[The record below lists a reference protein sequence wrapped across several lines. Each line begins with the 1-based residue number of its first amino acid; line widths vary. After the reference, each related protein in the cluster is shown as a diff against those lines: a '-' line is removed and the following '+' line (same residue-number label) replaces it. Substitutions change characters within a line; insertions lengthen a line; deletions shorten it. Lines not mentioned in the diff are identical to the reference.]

1 MAVKKSELY
10 STLWKCCDELRGG
23 MDASQYKDYVL
34 VILFVKYISD
44 KSRSDA
50 AFDIEIPEGCYFEDF
65 VALKGNPNIGEE
77 INKKMQKLAEANQ
90 LEGVFVADF
99 DDEAKLG
106 KGKDKVETLSK
117 LIAVFQNENLDFSKN
132 RAADDDLIG
141 DAYEYLMKNFATE
154 SGKSKGQFYTPAE
167 VSRVMAKVIGLSNAK
182 NGKRTTIYDPTC
194 GSGSLLLRAMCETPE
209 GATVYGQEKDNA
221 TVGLAKMNMILH
233 NEIYADIKQGD
244 TINDPQ
250 FKDDDQLKTFDYIVA
265 NPPFSTK
272 SWLKSAKAEDE
283 YRRWGEGIKIGI
295 PPEKNGDYAFLLHIV
310 RSLKQTGCA
319 ACILPHGVLF
329 RGNAEAQIR
338 KYLVAEKRYIKGII
352 GLPANLF
359 FGTGIPACIIIIEK
373 SEAAGRKGVFMI
385 DAKSGYIKDGA
396 KNRLREQD
404 IRRIVDVWQSQRDV
418 PHFARFVPMEEIER
432 NDYNLN
438 IPRYVSAPDTEIL
451 QDIDAHLYGG
461 LPKHDID
468 QLATYWDVCPSL
480 RSDLFSEH
488 PTREG
493 YYSLNCEQDAIRDTV
508 SANVDFQKQSEVF
521 KRRFTDWCDKH
532 RGELNSLAQ
541 GFAPKTLIE
550 QLGNSLLEFFSADR
564 SLVDAYDVYDC
575 LMNYWGETMQ
585 DDCYMISSGGW
596 TVQLYTPQATSKKN
610 DDKKKK
616 EKKAATP
623 EDIVCDLLPVPI
635 VVDEYF
641 ADKRD
646 LIIAAEELL
655 SQNEAQL
662 AELIEEQAEN
672 YLDEDN
678 FPDGKM
684 TDANIKKRIKA
695 LDKKADAEELAVLQK
710 YLDLKGDISLNKK
723 LIKERKYDLLTALL
737 VKYANLSEEDI
748 KRFVIEK
755 KWFASLG
762 SRLDG
767 EMQRISQQLTSKVSA
782 LAERYAQT
790 LPEIDAEIADLEAKV
805 AAHLKQMYCMFAIVL
820 QKSARPRYLKNGIVL
835 NLRRYCQL

>member
-90 LEGVFVADF
+90 LEGIFVADF
-99 DDEAKLG
+99 DDETKLG

-283 YRRWGEGIKIGI
+283 YHRWGEGIKIGI

-329 RGNAEAQIR
+329 RGNTEAQIR

-404 IRRIVDVWQSQRDV
+404 IRRIIDVWQSQRDV

-488 PTREG
+488 PTREE

-508 SANVDFQKQSEVF
+508 SANADFQKQSEVF
-521 KRRFTDWCDKH
+521 KRSFADWCDKH
-532 RGELNSLAQ
+532 RNELNSLVQ

-550 QLGNSLLEFFSADR
+550 QLGNSLLDIFGADR

-575 LMNYWGETMQ
+575 LMNYWGETIQ

-596 TVQLYTPQATSKKN
+596 AVQLYTPQPASKKN

-678 FPDGKM
+678 FPNSKM

-695 LDKKADAEELAVLQK
+695 LDKKADADELAVLQK

-737 VKYANLSEEDI
+737 VKYAALSEEDI
-748 KRFVIEK
+748 KRLVIEK

-805 AAHLKQMYCMFAIVL
+805 AAHLKQMGY
-820 QKSARPRYLKNGIVL
+820 
-835 NLRRYCQL
+835 

>member
-44 KSRSDA
+44 KSRSDV
-50 AFDIEIPEGCYFEDF
+50 AFDIEIPDGCYFEDF

-90 LEGVFVADF
+90 LDGVFVADF

-283 YRRWGEGIKIGI
+283 YKRWGEGIKIGI

-310 RSLKQTGCA
+310 RSLKLTGCA
-319 ACILPHGVLF
+319 ACILPHGILF

-480 RSDLFSEH
+480 RGDLFSEH
-488 PTREG
+488 PSRGG
-493 YYSLNCEQDAIRDTV
+493 YYSLNCEQDTIRETV
-508 SANVDFQKQSEVF
+508 SANADFQKQIEVF
-521 KRRFTDWCDKH
+521 KRSFADWCDKH
-532 RGELNSLAQ
+532 RNELNSLVQ

-550 QLGNSLLEFFSADR
+550 QLGNSLLEIFGADR

-596 TVQLYTPQATSKKN
+596 TVQLYTPQPASKKN

-635 VVDEYF
+635 VIDEYF
-641 ADKRD
+641 ADKRN

-678 FPDGKM
+678 FLDSKM

-710 YLDLKGDISLNKK
+710 YLYLKGDISLNKK

-737 VKYANLSEEDI
+737 VKYADLSEEDI
-748 KRFVIEK
+748 KRLVIEK

-767 EMQRISQQLTSKVSA
+767 EMQRISQQLTTKVSA
-782 LAERYAQT
+782 LAVRYAQT
-790 LPEIDAEIADLEAKV
+790 LPEINAEIADLETKV
-805 AAHLKQMYCMFAIVL
+805 ANHLKLMGY
-820 QKSARPRYLKNGIVL
+820 
-835 NLRRYCQL
+835 

>member
-50 AFDIEIPEGCYFEDF
+50 TFDIEIPDGCYFEDF

-90 LEGVFVADF
+90 LDGVFVADF

-194 GSGSLLLRAMCETPE
+194 GSGSLLLRAMCETPG

-283 YRRWGEGIKIGI
+283 YHRWGEGIKIGI

-385 DAKSGYIKDGA
+385 DAKSGYIKGGA

-404 IRRIVDVWQSQRDV
+404 IRRIVDVWQAQRDV

-493 YYSLNCEQDAIRDTV
+493 YYSLNCEQDTIRDTA
-508 SANVDFQKQSEVF
+508 SANADFQKQSEVF
-521 KRRFTDWCDKH
+521 KHSFADWCDKH
-532 RGELNSLAQ
+532 RNELNSLVQ

-550 QLGNSLLEFFSADR
+550 QLGNSLLEIFGADR

-585 DDCYMISSGGW
+585 DDCYMISSSGW
-596 TVQLYTPQATSKKN
+596 TVQLYTPQPASKKSN
-610 DDKKKK
+610 DKKKK

-635 VVDEYF
+635 VVNEYF

-737 VKYANLSEEDI
+737 VKYADLSEEDI
-748 KRFVIEK
+748 KRLVIEK

-805 AAHLKQMYCMFAIVL
+805 AVHLKQMGY
-820 QKSARPRYLKNGIVL
+820 
-835 NLRRYCQL
+835 

>member
-50 AFDIEIPEGCYFEDF
+50 AFDIEIPDGCYFEDF

-283 YRRWGEGIKIGI
+283 YHRWGEGIKIGI

-493 YYSLNCEQDAIRDTV
+493 YYSLNCEQDTIRDTV
-508 SANVDFQKQSEVF
+508 SANADFQKQSEVF
-521 KRRFTDWCDKH
+521 KRSFADWCDKH
-532 RGELNSLAQ
+532 RNELNSLVQ

-550 QLGNSLLEFFSADR
+550 QLGNSLLDIFGADK

-596 TVQLYTPQATSKKN
+596 TVQLYTPQPTSKKN

-635 VVDEYF
+635 VVNEYF

-678 FPDGKM
+678 FPDSKM

-737 VKYANLSEEDI
+737 VKYAALSEEDI
-748 KRFVIEK
+748 KRLVIEK

-790 LPEIDAEIADLEAKV
+790 LPEIDAEIDDLEAKV
-805 AAHLKQMYCMFAIVL
+805 AAHLKQMGY
-820 QKSARPRYLKNGIVL
+820 
-835 NLRRYCQL
+835 

>member
-44 KSRSDA
+44 KNRSDA
-50 AFDIEIPEGCYFEDF
+50 AFDIEIPDGCYFEDF

-90 LEGVFVADF
+90 LDGVFVADF

-167 VSRVMAKVIGLSNAK
+167 VSRVMAKVIGLSNAR

-283 YRRWGEGIKIGI
+283 YNRWGEGIKIGI

-438 IPRYVSAPDTEIL
+438 IPRYVSTPDTEIL

-480 RSDLFSEH
+480 RGDLFSEH
-488 PTREG
+488 PTRKG
-493 YYSLNCEQDAIRDTV
+493 YYLLNCEQDAIRDTV
-508 SANVDFQKQSEVF
+508 SANSDFQKQIEVF
-521 KRRFTDWCDKH
+521 KRSFADWCDKH
-532 RGELNSLAQ
+532 SGELNSLVQ

-550 QLGNSLLEFFSADR
+550 QLGNSLLDIFGADK

-596 TVQLYTPQATSKKN
+596 TVQLYTPQPASKKN

-635 VVDEYF
+635 VIDEYF

-678 FPDGKM
+678 FPDSKM

-737 VKYANLSEEDI
+737 VKYAALSEKDI
-748 KRFVIEK
+748 KRLVIEK

-805 AAHLKQMYCMFAIVL
+805 AAHLKQMGY
-820 QKSARPRYLKNGIVL
+820 
-835 NLRRYCQL
+835 

>member
-44 KSRSDA
+44 KSRSDV
-50 AFDIEIPEGCYFEDF
+50 AFDIEIPEGCYFENF

-167 VSRVMAKVIGLSNAK
+167 VSRVMAKVIGLNNAK

-194 GSGSLLLRAMCETPE
+194 GSGSLLLRAMYETPE
-209 GATVYGQEKDNA
+209 GASVYGQEKDNA

-250 FKDDDQLKTFDYIVA
+250 FKSDDSQLKTFDYIVA

-272 SWLKSAKAEDE
+272 SWLKSAKVEDE
-283 YRRWGEGIKIGI
+283 FHRWGEGIKIGV

-373 SEAAGRKGVFMI
+373 SEAASRKGVFMI
-385 DAKSGYIKDGA
+385 DAKSGFIKDGA

-404 IRRIVDVWQSQRDV
+404 IRRIVDVWQVQRDV
-418 PHFARFVPMEEIER
+418 PHFARFVSMDEIER

-468 QLATYWDVCPSL
+468 QLAIYWNVCPSL
-480 RSDLFSEH
+480 RANLFVEH

-493 YYSLNCEQDAIRDTV
+493 YYALNCEQSAVRNTV
-508 SANVDFQKQSEVF
+508 ATNVDFQQQSEVF
-521 KRRFTDWCDKH
+521 KKSFADWCSKH
-532 RGELNSLAQ
+532 REQLNALVQ
-541 GFAPKTLIE
+541 GFAPKILIE
-550 QLGNSLLEFFSADR
+550 QLGNSLLDIFGADK

-585 DDCYMISSGGW
+585 DDCYIISSGGW
-596 TVQLYTPQATSKKN
+596 NVQLYTPQPISKKKDEKN
-610 DDKKKK
+610 KT
-616 EKKAATP
+616 EKKAAAP
-623 EDIVCDLLPVPI
+623 EDVVCDLLPVSI
-635 VVDEYF
+635 VIDEYF

-646 LIIAAEELL
+646 LIAAAEEHLA
-655 SQNEAQL
+655 QNEAQL
-662 AELIEEQAEN
+662 AELVEEQAEN

-678 FPDGKM
+678 FADSKINDG
-684 TDANIKKRIKA
+684 NVKKRIKA
-695 LDKKADAEELAVLQK
+695 LDKKKDEEEIAVLQR
-710 YLDLKGDISLNKK
+710 YLDLKGDVSLNKK
-723 LIKERKYDLLTALL
+723 LIKELKYDLLTALM
-737 VKYANLSEEDI
+737 VKYADLLEEDI
-748 KRFVIEK
+748 KRLVIEK
-755 KWFASLG
+755 KWFVSLAL
-762 SRLDG
+762 RLDG

-790 LPEIDAEIADLEAKV
+790 LPEIDAEIAVLETKV
-805 AAHLKQMYCMFAIVL
+805 ANHLKLMGY
-820 QKSARPRYLKNGIVL
+820 
-835 NLRRYCQL
+835 

>member
-1 MAVKKSELY
+1 MFIILFHYYCEMLCVNIYYIFMAIKKSELY

-44 KSRSDA
+44 KSRSDV
-50 AFDIEIPEGCYFEDF
+50 AFDIEIPDGCYFEDF

-167 VSRVMAKVIGLSNAK
+167 VSRVMAKVIGLNNAK

-283 YRRWGEGIKIGI
+283 YKRWGEGIKIGI
-295 PPEKNGDYAFLLHIV
+295 PPEKNGDYAFLLHNV

-418 PHFARFVPMEEIER
+418 PHFARFVHIEEIEH

-438 IPRYVSAPDTEIL
+438 IPRYVSASDTEIL

-468 QLATYWDVCPSL
+468 QLATYWDVCSSL
-480 RSDLFSEH
+480 RGDLFSEH
-488 PTREG
+488 PTRKG

-508 SANVDFQKQSEVF
+508 SANADFQKQSEVF
-521 KRRFTDWCDKH
+521 KLSFADWCGKH

-550 QLGNSLLEFFSADR
+550 QLGNSLLGIFGADK

-596 TVQLYTPQATSKKN
+596 AVQLYTPQPASKKN

-616 EKKAATP
+616 EKKATTP

-678 FPDGKM
+678 FPDSKM

-695 LDKKADAEELAVLQK
+695 LDKKADADELAVLQK

-737 VKYANLSEEDI
+737 VKYAALSEKDI
-748 KRFVIEK
+748 KRLVIEK

-767 EMQRISQQLTSKVSA
+767 EMQRISQQLTLKVSA

-805 AAHLKQMYCMFAIVL
+805 AAHLKQMGY
-820 QKSARPRYLKNGIVL
+820 
-835 NLRRYCQL
+835 

>member
-44 KSRSDA
+44 KKLNDEG
-50 AFDIEIPEGCYFEDF
+50 FDIDIPKGCYFEDF

-77 INKKMQKLAEANQ
+77 MNKKMAALAEENQ
-90 LEGVFVADF
+90 LGGVFVADF
-99 DDEAKLG
+99 EDDTKLG

-167 VSRVMAKVIGLSNAK
+167 VSRVMAEVIGLGNAK
-182 NGKRTTIYDPTC
+182 NGRKTTIYDPTC
-194 GSGSLLLRAMCETPE
+194 GSGSLLLRAMCETPG
-209 GATVYGQEKDNA
+209 GATLYGQEKDNA

-233 NEIYADIKQGD
+233 NEIYADIRQGD

-250 FKDDDQLKTFDYIVA
+250 FKEGDQLKTFDYIVA

-272 SWLKSAKAEDE
+272 SWLKSAKFEDE
-283 YRRWGEGIKIGI
+283 YHRWGEGIKIGV

-359 FGTGIPACIIIIEK
+359 YGTGIPACIIIIEK

-385 DAKSGYIKDGA
+385 DAKGGYIKDGA

-404 IRRIVDVWQSQRDV
+404 IRRIVDVWQAQRDV
-418 PHFARFVPMEEIER
+418 PHYARFVPMEEIER

-438 IPRYVSAPDTEIL
+438 IPRYISAPDTEIL
-451 QDIDAHLYGG
+451 QDIDAHLHGG

-468 QLATYWDVCPSL
+468 QLDTYWEVCPSL
-480 RSDLFSEH
+480 CDDLFCDH
-488 PTREG
+488 LTRKG
-493 YYSLNCEQDAIRDTV
+493 YYSLKCNPEAVRDAVTG
-508 SANVDFQKQSEVF
+508 NVDFRNQKEVF
-521 KRRFTDWCDKH
+521 QKSFAEWCDSH
-532 RGELNSLAQ
+532 RAQ
-541 GFAPKTLIE
+541 LYALVPGFAPKKLIE
-550 QLGNSLLEFFSADR
+550 QLGNSLLAVFEVDK
-564 SLVDAYDVYDC
+564 SLVEAYDVYDS

-596 TVQLYTPQATSKKN
+596 TVQLYTPQPAS
-610 DDKKKK
+610 KKK
-616 EKKAATP
+616 EKKAAYRSLIRA
-623 EDIVCDLLPVPI
+623 ELADELYDKILNI
-635 VVDEYF
+635 VVVQKKYKDPNYSAKDLAKELKTNTRYLSAVVNSRFGMNYSCLLNEYRVKDALHLLTDKRY
-641 ADKRD
+641 ADKNVEEISTMVGFANRQSFY
-646 LIIAAEELL
+646 AAFYKNVGETP
-655 SQNEAQL
+655 NGYRKKNAVK
-662 AELIEEQAEN
+662 
-672 YLDEDN
+672 
-678 FPDGKM
+678 GK
-684 TDANIKKRIKA
+684 
-695 LDKKADAEELAVLQK
+695 
-710 YLDLKGDISLNKK
+710 
-723 LIKERKYDLLTALL
+723 
-737 VKYANLSEEDI
+737 
-748 KRFVIEK
+748 
-755 KWFASLG
+755 
-762 SRLDG
+762 
-767 EMQRISQQLTSKVSA
+767 
-782 LAERYAQT
+782 
-790 LPEIDAEIADLEAKV
+790 
-805 AAHLKQMYCMFAIVL
+805 
-820 QKSARPRYLKNGIVL
+820 
-835 NLRRYCQL
+835 

>member
-50 AFDIEIPEGCYFEDF
+50 AFDIEIPYGCYFEDF

-90 LEGVFVADF
+90 LDGVFVADF

-167 VSRVMAKVIGLSNAK
+167 VSRVMAKVIGLSNTK

-283 YRRWGEGIKIGI
+283 YHRWGEGIKIGV

-385 DAKSGYIKDGA
+385 DAKSGYIKDSA

-438 IPRYVSAPDTEIL
+438 IPRYVAAPDTEIL

-508 SANVDFQKQSEVF
+508 SVNADFQKQSKVF
-521 KRRFTDWCDKH
+521 KRSFADWCDKH
-532 RGELNSLAQ
+532 RNELNSLAQ

-550 QLGNSLLEFFSADR
+550 QLGNSLLEIFGADR

-596 TVQLYTPQATSKKN
+596 TVQLYTPQPASKKSN
-610 DDKKKK
+610 DKKK

-635 VVDEYF
+635 VVDVYF
-641 ADKRD
+641 ADKRN
-646 LIIAAEELL
+646 LIVAAEELL

-678 FPDGKM
+678 FPDSKM

-710 YLDLKGDISLNKK
+710 YLKLKEDISFVKRT
-723 LIKERKYDLLTALL
+723 IKNLKYDLLTALL

-748 KRFVIEK
+748 KRLVIEK

-767 EMQRISQQLTSKVSA
+767 EMQRISQCLTSKVSA

-790 LPEIDAEIADLEAKV
+790 LPEIDAEIDDLEAKV
-805 AAHLKQMYCMFAIVL
+805 AAHLKQMGY
-820 QKSARPRYLKNGIVL
+820 
-835 NLRRYCQL
+835 

>member
-44 KSRSDA
+44 KSRSDWS
-50 AFDIEIPEGCYFEDF
+50 FDIDIPDGCHFEDF
-65 VALKGNPNIGEE
+65 IALKGNPHIGEE
-77 INKKMQKLAEANQ
+77 MNKKMAALAEANQ
-90 LEGVFVADF
+90 LDGIFLADF
-99 DDEAKLG
+99 DDESKLG
-106 KGKDKVETLSK
+106 KGKDKVDTLSN

-167 VSRVMAKVIGLSNAK
+167 VSRVMAKVIGLGNAK
-182 NGKRTTIYDPTC
+182 NGKKTTIYDPTC
-194 GSGSLLLRAMCETPE
+194 GSGSLLLRAMYETPD

-233 NEIYADIKQGD
+233 NETYADIKQGD

-250 FKDDDQLKTFDYIVA
+250 FKENDQLKTFDYIVA

-283 YRRWGEGIKIGI
+283 YHRWGEGIKIGV

-310 RSLKQTGCA
+310 RSLKHTGCA

-338 KYLVAEKRYIKGII
+338 KYLVAEKQYIKGII

-373 SEAAGRKGVFMI
+373 SDAPNRKGVFMI
-385 DAKSGYIKDGA
+385 DAKNGFTKDGA

-404 IRRIVDVWQSQRDV
+404 IRRIVDVWHAQRDV
-418 PHFARFVPMEEIER
+418 PHFARFVPMEEIAK

-451 QDIDAHLYGG
+451 QDIDAHLNGG

-468 QLATYWDVCPSL
+468 QLNDYWNVCPSL
-480 RSDLFSEH
+480 RTDLFCEH
-488 PTREG
+488 PTRKN
-493 YYSLNCEQDAIRDTV
+493 YYSINCKQEEVRDAV
-508 SANVDFQKQSEVF
+508 AANTDFCRQGELF
-521 KRRFTDWCDKH
+521 KKSFKEWCDKH
-532 RGELNSLAQ
+532 SKQLYELSQ
-541 GFAPKTLIE
+541 FFAPKVLIE
-550 QLGNSLLEFFSADR
+550 NLGNSLLEIFSSDK

-596 TVQLYTPQATSKKN
+596 EVQLYTPQPGSKKG
-610 DDKKKK
+610 DKK

-623 EDIVCDLLPVPI
+623 EDVTCDLLPVNI
-635 VVDEYF
+635 VIDEYF
-641 ADKRD
+641 AEKRN
-646 LIIAAEELL
+646 LITAAEELL
-655 SQNEAQL
+655 AQNEVSL
-662 AELIEEQAEN
+662 AELIEEQSDN

-678 FPDGKM
+678 FVDGKISD
-684 TDANIKKRIKA
+684 TNVKKRMKV
-695 LDKKADAEELAVLQK
+695 LDKKSDAEEIAVLQK
-710 YLDLKGDISLNKK
+710 YLDLKGNISLNKK
-723 LIKERKYDLLTALL
+723 LIKDRKYELLTALM
-737 VKYANLSEEDI
+737 VKYAALSEDDI
-748 KRFVIEK
+748 KRLVIEK
-755 KWFASLG
+755 KWFASL
-762 SRLDG
+762 SARLDA
-767 EMQRISQQLTSKVSA
+767 EMQRISQQLTSMVSA

-790 LPEIDAEIADLEAKV
+790 LHEIDAEISDLESKV
-805 AAHLKQMYCMFAIVL
+805 AEHLKMMGY
-820 QKSARPRYLKNGIVL
+820 
-835 NLRRYCQL
+835 

>member
-44 KSRSDA
+44 KSRSDV
-50 AFDIEIPEGCYFEDF
+50 AFDIEIPDGCYFEDF

-90 LEGVFVADF
+90 LDGVFVADF

-272 SWLKSAKAEDE
+272 SWLKSAKTEDE
-283 YRRWGEGIKIGI
+283 YKRWGEGIKIGV

-373 SEAAGRKGVFMI
+373 SDAAGRKGVFMI
-385 DAKSGYIKDGA
+385 DAKSSFTKDGA

-404 IRRIVDVWQSQRDV
+404 IRRIVDVWQAQRDV

-451 QDIDAHLYGG
+451 QDINAHLYGG

-468 QLATYWDVCPSL
+468 QLDNYWDVCPSL
-480 RSDLFSEH
+480 RDNLFCEH
-488 PTREG
+488 PTRAG

-508 SANVDFQKQSEVF
+508 SANADFQKQSEVF
-521 KRRFTDWCDKH
+521 KRSFADWYDKH
-532 RGELNSLAQ
+532 HNELNSLVQ

-550 QLGNSLLEFFSADR
+550 QLGNSLLEIFGADK

-575 LMNYWGETMQ
+575 LMNYWGEAMQ

-596 TVQLYTPQATSKKN
+596 SVQLYTPQPASKKS
-610 DDKKKK
+610 DDKKK

-635 VVDEYF
+635 VIDEYF
-641 ADKRD
+641 ADKRN
-646 LIIAAEELL
+646 LIVAAEELL

-684 TDANIKKRIKA
+684 TDANIKKRIKT

-710 YLDLKGDISLNKK
+710 YLDFKGDISLNKK

-737 VKYANLSEEDI
+737 VKYADLSDEDI
-748 KRFVIEK
+748 KRLVIEK

-767 EMQRISQQLTSKVSA
+767 EMQRISQQLTTKVSA

-805 AAHLKQMYCMFAIVL
+805 AAHLKQMGY
-820 QKSARPRYLKNGIVL
+820 
-835 NLRRYCQL
+835 

>member
-44 KSRSDA
+44 KSHSDA
-50 AFDIEIPEGCYFEDF
+50 TFDIEIPDGCYFEDF

-90 LEGVFVADF
+90 LDGVFIADF

-167 VSRVMAKVIGLSNAK
+167 VSRVMAKVIGLSKAK

-283 YRRWGEGIKIGI
+283 YHRWGEGIKIGI

-385 DAKSGYIKDGA
+385 DAKSGYIKEGA

-508 SANVDFQKQSEVF
+508 SANADFQKQSEVF
-521 KRRFTDWCDKH
+521 KRSFADWCDKH
-532 RGELNSLAQ
+532 RSELNSLVQ
-541 GFAPKTLIE
+541 GFAPKMLIE
-550 QLGNSLLEFFSADR
+550 QLGNSLLEIFGVDR

-575 LMNYWGETMQ
+575 LMNYWGDTMQ

-596 TVQLYTPQATSKKN
+596 AVQLYTPQPTSKKN

-641 ADKRD
+641 ADKRN

-655 SQNEAQL
+655 SQNETQL

-695 LDKKADAEELAVLQK
+695 LDKKADAEEIAVLQK

-737 VKYANLSEEDI
+737 VKYADLSEEDI
-748 KRFVIEK
+748 KRLVIEK

-790 LPEIDAEIADLEAKV
+790 LPEIDAEIADLEAIV
-805 AAHLKQMYCMFAIVL
+805 TAHLKQMGY
-820 QKSARPRYLKNGIVL
+820 
-835 NLRRYCQL
+835 

>member
-50 AFDIEIPEGCYFEDF
+50 AFDIEIPYGCYFEDF

-90 LEGVFVADF
+90 LDGVFVADF

-167 VSRVMAKVIGLSNAK
+167 VSRVMAKVIGLSNTK

-283 YRRWGEGIKIGI
+283 YHRWGEGIKIGV

-385 DAKSGYIKDGA
+385 DAKGGYIKDGA

-468 QLATYWDVCPSL
+468 QLETYWDVCPSL

-493 YYSLNCEQDAIRDTV
+493 YYSLNCEQDTIRDTV
-508 SANVDFQKQSEVF
+508 SANADFQKQSEVF
-521 KRRFTDWCDKH
+521 KRSFADWCNKH
-532 RGELNSLAQ
+532 RDELNSLVQ

-550 QLGNSLLEFFSADR
+550 QLGNSLLEIFGADK

-596 TVQLYTPQATSKKN
+596 TVQLYTPQPASKKN
-610 DDKKKK
+610 DNKK
-616 EKKAATP
+616 EKKAAAP

-641 ADKRD
+641 ADKRN
-646 LIIAAEELL
+646 LIVTAEELL

-684 TDANIKKRIKA
+684 TDANIKKRIKV
-695 LDKKADAEELAVLQK
+695 LNKKADAEELAVLQK
-710 YLDLKGDISLNKK
+710 YLELKGDISLNKK

-737 VKYANLSEEDI
+737 VKYADLSEDDI
-748 KRFVIEK
+748 KRLVIEK

-790 LPEIDAEIADLEAKV
+790 LPDIDAEITDLEAKV
-805 AAHLKQMYCMFAIVL
+805 AAHLKQMGY
-820 QKSARPRYLKNGIVL
+820 
-835 NLRRYCQL
+835 

>member
-34 VILFVKYISD
+34 VILFVKYISYD
-44 KSRSDA
+44 SSSDEGSDIDIPDGCH
-50 AFDIEIPEGCYFEDF
+50 FDDF

-77 INKKMQKLAEANQ
+77 MNKKMAALAEANQ
-90 LEGVFVADF
+90 LDGVFVADF
-99 DDEAKLG
+99 EDDAKLG

-167 VSRVMAKVIGLSNAK
+167 VSRVMAKVIGLGNAK
-182 NGKRTTIYDPTC
+182 NGKKTTIYDPTC
-194 GSGSLLLRAMCETPE
+194 GSGSLLLRAMCETPD
-209 GATVYGQEKDNA
+209 GATIYGQEKDNA

-283 YRRWGEGIKIGI
+283 YHRWGEGIKIGV

-338 KYLVAEKRYIKGII
+338 KYLIAEKRYIKGII

-359 FGTGIPACIIIIEK
+359 YGTGIPACIIIIEK

-404 IRRIVDVWQSQRDV
+404 IRRIVDVWQAQRDV
-418 PHFARFVPMEEIER
+418 PHYARFVPMEEIER

-451 QDIDAHLYGG
+451 QDIDAHLHGG

-468 QLATYWDVCPSL
+468 QFDAYWKVCPSL
-480 RSDLFSEH
+480 RADLFCDH
-488 PTREG
+488 PTRKG
-493 YYSLNCEQDAIRDTV
+493 YYSLKCNPEAVRDV
-508 SANVDFQKQSEVF
+508 VAENIDFRKQSDAF
-521 KRRFTDWCDKH
+521 RSSFTEWCNRH
-532 RGELNSLAQ
+532 RVQLYALVP

-550 QLGNSLLEFFSADR
+550 QLGNSLLEIFGVDK

-585 DDCYMISSGGW
+585 DDCYMISSGSW
-596 TVQLYTPQATSKKN
+596 TVQLYTPQPASKKN
-610 DDKKKK
+610 DEKKK
-616 EKKAATP
+616 EKKATTP

-635 VVDEYF
+635 VIDEYF
-641 ADKRD
+641 AEKRD
-646 LIIAAEELL
+646 VIAAAEELL
-655 SQNEAQL
+655 GQNEAQL
-662 AELIEEQAEN
+662 AELVDEQADN

-678 FPDGKM
+678 FPDSKM
-684 TDANIKKRIKA
+684 TDANVKKRIKA
-695 LDKKADAEELAVLQK
+695 LDKKTDADEITVLQK
-710 YLDLKGDISLNKK
+710 YLDLKSDISLNKK
-723 LIKERKYDLLTALL
+723 LIKERKYDLLTALV
-737 VKYANLSEEDI
+737 VKYADLSEEEI
-748 KRFVIEK
+748 KRLVIEK
-755 KWFASLG
+755 KWFASLAL
-762 SRLDG
+762 RFDG

-790 LPEIDAEIADLEAKV
+790 LYEIDAGITDLEAKV
-805 AAHLKQMYCMFAIVL
+805 ATHLKQMGY
-820 QKSARPRYLKNGIVL
+820 
-835 NLRRYCQL
+835 

>member
-44 KSRSDA
+44 KKRNDEG
-50 AFDIEIPEGCYFEDF
+50 FDIDIPDGCYFEDF

-77 INKKMQKLAEANQ
+77 MNKKMAALAEANQ
-90 LEGVFVADF
+90 LGGVFVADF
-99 DDEAKLG
+99 EDDTKLG

-167 VSRVMAKVIGLSNAK
+167 VSRVMAKVIGLGNAK
-182 NGKRTTIYDPTC
+182 NGRKTTIYDPTC
-194 GSGSLLLRAMCETPE
+194 GSGSLLLRAMCETPG
-209 GATVYGQEKDNA
+209 GATLYGQEKDNA

-233 NEIYADIKQGD
+233 NEIYADIRQGD

-250 FKDDDQLKTFDYIVA
+250 FKEGDQLKTFDYIVA

-272 SWLKSAKAEDE
+272 SWLKSAKFEDE
-283 YRRWGEGIKIGI
+283 YHRWGEGIKIGV

-359 FGTGIPACIIIIEK
+359 YGTGIPACIIIIEK

-385 DAKSGYIKDGA
+385 DAKGGYIKDGA

-404 IRRIVDVWQSQRDV
+404 IRRIVDAWQAQRDV
-418 PHFARFVPMEEIER
+418 PHYARFVPMEEIER

-451 QDIDAHLYGG
+451 QDIDAHLHGG

-468 QLATYWDVCPSL
+468 QFDTYWEVCPSL
-480 RSDLFSEH
+480 CDDLFCDY
-488 PTREG
+488 PTRKG
-493 YYSLNCEQDAIRDTV
+493 YYSLKCNPEAVRDAVTG
-508 SANVDFQKQSEVF
+508 NVDFRNQKEVF
-521 KRRFTDWCDKH
+521 QKSFAGWCDSH
-532 RGELNSLAQ
+532 RAQ
-541 GFAPKTLIE
+541 LYALVPGFAPKKLIE
-550 QLGNSLLEFFSADR
+550 RLGNSLLAVFEVDK
-564 SLVDAYDVYDC
+564 SLVEAYDVYDG

-596 TVQLYTPQATSKKN
+596 TVQLYTPQPAS
-610 DDKKKK
+610 KKK

-623 EDIVCDLLPVPI
+623 EDVVCDLLPVPI
-635 VVDEYF
+635 VIDEYF
-641 ADKRD
+641 AEKRD
-646 LIIAAEELL
+646 VIAVADQFQGFIAYRDDVLGLSLLGDGMDTFPSGSEVDDFFPAKGKNIAEPQTGQTRKEGSGL
-655 SQNEAQL
+655 QN
-662 AELIEEQAEN
+662 
-672 YLDEDN
+672 
-678 FPDGKM
+678 
-684 TDANIKKRIKA
+684 
-695 LDKKADAEELAVLQK
+695 
-710 YLDLKGDISLNKK
+710 
-723 LIKERKYDLLTALL
+723 
-737 VKYANLSEEDI
+737 
-748 KRFVIEK
+748 
-755 KWFASLG
+755 
-762 SRLDG
+762 
-767 EMQRISQQLTSKVSA
+767 
-782 LAERYAQT
+782 
-790 LPEIDAEIADLEAKV
+790 
-805 AAHLKQMYCMFAIVL
+805 
-820 QKSARPRYLKNGIVL
+820 RYLAWGFGKAIQFFHTQILLGNIFRFDFFQKVIDIGLYHPVTIQNLQESPESRPVAGSGVL
-835 NLRRYCQL
+835 

>member
-44 KSRSDA
+44 KNRSNT
-50 AFDIEIPEGCYFEDF
+50 AFDIEIPDGCYFEDF

-77 INKKMQKLAEANQ
+77 INKKMQKLADANQ
-90 LEGVFVADF
+90 LDGVFVADF

-194 GSGSLLLRAMCETPE
+194 GSGSLLLRAMCETPG

-250 FKDDDQLKTFDYIVA
+250 FKDDDQLKTFAYIVA

-283 YRRWGEGIKIGI
+283 YKRWGEGIKIGI

-385 DAKSGYIKDGA
+385 DAKSGYMKDGA

-508 SANVDFQKQSEVF
+508 SANADFQKQSEVF
-521 KRRFTDWCDKH
+521 KHSFADWCGKH

-541 GFAPKTLIE
+541 GSAPKMLIE
-550 QLGNSLLEFFSADR
+550 QLGNSLLEIFGTDR

-596 TVQLYTPQATSKKN
+596 TVQLYTPQPASKKN
-610 DDKKKK
+610 DDKKK

-635 VVDEYF
+635 VIDEYF

-646 LIIAAEELL
+646 LIVAAEELL

-678 FPDGKM
+678 FPDSKM

-737 VKYANLSEEDI
+737 VKYADLSEEDI
-748 KRFVIEK
+748 KRLVIEK
-755 KWFASLG
+755 KWFASFG

-805 AAHLKQMYCMFAIVL
+805 ANHLKLMGY
-820 QKSARPRYLKNGIVL
+820 
-835 NLRRYCQL
+835 

>member
-194 GSGSLLLRAMCETPE
+194 GSGSLLLRAICETPE

-283 YRRWGEGIKIGI
+283 YHRWGEGIKIGI

-373 SEAAGRKGVFMI
+373 SEATSRKGVFMI

-396 KNRLREQD
+396 KNHLREQD

-508 SANVDFQKQSEVF
+508 SANADFQKQSEVF
-521 KRRFTDWCDKH
+521 KRSFTDWCDKH
-532 RGELNSLAQ
+532 RNELNSLAQ

-550 QLGNSLLEFFSADR
+550 QLGNSLLEIFGADR

-596 TVQLYTPQATSKKN
+596 TVQLYTPQPASKKN

-635 VVDEYF
+635 VIDEYF
-641 ADKRD
+641 ADKRN
-646 LIIAAEELL
+646 LIVAAEELL

-672 YLDEDN
+672 FLDEDN

-737 VKYANLSEEDI
+737 VKYAALTEEDI
-748 KRFVIEK
+748 KRLVIEK
-755 KWFASLG
+755 KWFVSLG

-790 LPEIDAEIADLEAKV
+790 LPEIDAEIAALEAKV
-805 AAHLKQMYCMFAIVL
+805 AAHLKQMGY
-820 QKSARPRYLKNGIVL
+820 
-835 NLRRYCQL
+835 

>member
-44 KSRSDA
+44 KSRSDV
-50 AFDIEIPEGCYFEDF
+50 AFDIEIPDGCYFEDF

-272 SWLKSAKAEDE
+272 SWLKSAKVEDE
-283 YRRWGEGIKIGI
+283 YHRWGEGIKIGI

-373 SEAAGRKGVFMI
+373 SEAASRKGVFMI
-385 DAKSGYIKDGA
+385 DAKSGYMKDGA

-493 YYSLNCEQDAIRDTV
+493 YYLLNCEQDAIRDTV
-508 SANVDFQKQSEVF
+508 SANSDFQKQSEVF
-521 KRRFTDWCDKH
+521 KRSFADWCDRH
-532 RGELNSLAQ
+532 RNELNSLVQ

-550 QLGNSLLEFFSADR
+550 QLGNSLLDIFGADK

-596 TVQLYTPQATSKKN
+596 TVQLYTPQPTSKKN
-610 DDKKKK
+610 NDKKK

-641 ADKRD
+641 ADKRN

-655 SQNEAQL
+655 SQNDAQL

-695 LDKKADAEELAVLQK
+695 LNKKADAEELAVLQK
-710 YLDLKGDISLNKK
+710 YLNLKGDISLNKK

-737 VKYANLSEEDI
+737 VKYADLSEEDI
-748 KRFVIEK
+748 KRLVIEK

-790 LPEIDAEIADLEAKV
+790 LPEIDAEIADLEAKI
-805 AAHLKQMYCMFAIVL
+805 AAHLKQMGY
-820 QKSARPRYLKNGIVL
+820 
-835 NLRRYCQL
+835 

>member
-50 AFDIEIPEGCYFEDF
+50 SFDIDIPEGCFFEDF
-65 VALKGNPNIGEE
+65 VALKGNTNIGEE
-77 INKKMQKLAEANQ
+77 MNKKMAALAEANQ
-90 LEGVFVADF
+90 LDGVFIADF
-99 DDEAKLG
+99 EDDAKLG
-106 KGKDKVETLSK
+106 KGKDKVDTLSN

-167 VSRVMAKVIGLSNAK
+167 VSRVMAKVIGLGKTK

-250 FKDDDQLKTFDYIVA
+250 FLEEGQLKTFDYIVA

-272 SWLKSAKAEDE
+272 SWLKSAKAEDV
-283 YRRWGEGIKIGI
+283 YHRWGEGIKVGV

-359 FGTGIPACIIIIEK
+359 YGTGIPACIIIIEK
-373 SEAAGRKGVFMI
+373 SEAASRKGVFMI
-385 DAKSGYIKDGA
+385 DAKSGYTKDGA

-404 IRRIVDVWQSQRDV
+404 IRRIVDVWQAQRDV
-418 PHFARFVPMEEIER
+418 PHYARFVSMEEIAR

-468 QLATYWDVCPSL
+468 QLNTYWDVCPSL
-480 RSDLFSEH
+480 RDSLFSQH
-488 PTREG
+488 PTRVG
-493 YYSLNCEQDAIRDTV
+493 YYALNCKQDEVRETIATNTDFCKQG
-508 SANVDFQKQSEVF
+508 NVFNSSF
-521 KRRFTDWCDKH
+521 NGWCNRH
-532 RGELNSLAQ
+532 RSHLYNLAP
-541 GFAPKTLIE
+541 GFAPKVLVE
-550 QLGNSLLEFFSADR
+550 QLGNSLLEVFGADK
-564 SLVDAYDVYDC
+564 SLVNAYDAYDC
-575 LMNYWGETMQ
+575 LMNYWSETMQ
-585 DDCYMISSGGW
+585 DDCYMVSSAGW
-596 TVQLYTPQATSKKN
+596 EAQLYTPQPAS
-610 DDKKKK
+610 KKK

-623 EDIVCDLLPVPI
+623 EDVMCDLLPVSI
-635 VVDEYF
+635 VIEEYF
-641 ADKRD
+641 PVKRS
-646 LIIAAEELL
+646 LIVAAEELL
-655 SQNEAQL
+655 AQNEAKL
-662 AELIEEQAEN
+662 SELTEEYAES
-672 YLDEDN
+672 YFDEDN
-678 FPDGKM
+678 FADSKVSD
-684 TDANIKKRIKA
+684 TNIKKRIKA
-695 LDKKADAEELAVLQK
+695 LDKKADAEEIAVLQQ

-723 LIKERKYDLLTALL
+723 VIKDRKYDLLTALM
-737 VKYANLSEEDI
+737 VKYADLSGEDI
-748 KRFVIEK
+748 KRLVIEK
-755 KWFASLG
+755 KWFATLSAQ
-762 SRLDG
+762 LDS

-782 LAERYAQT
+782 LAERYTQT
-790 LPEIDAEIADLEAKV
+790 LPEIDDEIADLEAKV
-805 AAHLKQMYCMFAIVL
+805 AEHLKLMGY
-820 QKSARPRYLKNGIVL
+820 
-835 NLRRYCQL
+835 

>member
-44 KSRSDA
+44 KSRSDV
-50 AFDIEIPEGCYFEDF
+50 AFDIEIPDGCYFEDF

-90 LEGVFVADF
+90 LDGVFVADF

-283 YRRWGEGIKIGI
+283 YHRWGEGIKIGV

-373 SEAAGRKGVFMI
+373 SEAADRKGVFMI
-385 DAKSGYIKDGA
+385 DAKSGCIKDGA

-438 IPRYVSAPDTEIL
+438 IPRYVSAPDTEICKISMHTSMAGCPSTTSTNL
-451 QDIDAHLYGG
+451 RHIGTYAHRCVATSSRNIIRAKDTIRSTVSRMLSETPFSQMPISKSRTRCSSAVSPIGATSIVANSTH
-461 LPKHDID
+461 LFRALHPRRLSSN
-468 QLATYWDVCPSL
+468 LATRCWI
-480 RSDLFSEH
+480 F
-488 PTREG
+488 
-493 YYSLNCEQDAIRDTV
+493 
-508 SANVDFQKQSEVF
+508 
-521 KRRFTDWCDKH
+521 
-532 RGELNSLAQ
+532 
-541 GFAPKTLIE
+541 
-550 QLGNSLLEFFSADR
+550 
-564 SLVDAYDVYDC
+564 LV
-575 LMNYWGETMQ
+575 
-585 DDCYMISSGGW
+585 
-596 TVQLYTPQATSKKN
+596 
-610 DDKKKK
+610 
-616 EKKAATP
+616 
-623 EDIVCDLLPVPI
+623 
-635 VVDEYF
+635 
-641 ADKRD
+641 
-646 LIIAAEELL
+646 
-655 SQNEAQL
+655 
-662 AELIEEQAEN
+662 
-672 YLDEDN
+672 
-678 FPDGKM
+678 
-684 TDANIKKRIKA
+684 
-695 LDKKADAEELAVLQK
+695 
-710 YLDLKGDISLNKK
+710 
-723 LIKERKYDLLTALL
+723 LT
-737 VKYANLSEEDI
+737 
-748 KRFVIEK
+748 
-755 KWFASLG
+755 
-762 SRLDG
+762 SRLS
-767 EMQRISQQLTSKVSA
+767 MPTMSMTA
-782 LAERYAQT
+782 
-790 LPEIDAEIADLEAKV
+790 
-805 AAHLKQMYCMFAIVL
+805 
-820 QKSARPRYLKNGIVL
+820 
-835 NLRRYCQL
+835 

>member
-50 AFDIEIPEGCYFEDF
+50 AFDIEIPDGCYFEDF

-283 YRRWGEGIKIGI
+283 YHRWGEGIKIGI

-385 DAKSGYIKDGA
+385 DAKGGYIKDGA

-480 RSDLFSEH
+480 RGDLFSEH
-488 PTREG
+488 PTRKG

-508 SANVDFQKQSEVF
+508 SANSDFQKQSEVF
-521 KRRFTDWCDKH
+521 KRSFADWCDKH
-532 RGELNSLAQ
+532 REELNSLVQ
-541 GFAPKTLIE
+541 GFAPKMLIE
-550 QLGNSLLEFFSADR
+550 QLGNSLLDIFGADK

-596 TVQLYTPQATSKKN
+596 TVQLYTPQPASKKN

-635 VVDEYF
+635 VIDEYF
-641 ADKRD
+641 ADKRN

-662 AELIEEQAEN
+662 AELIEEQVEN

-678 FPDGKM
+678 FPDSKM

-737 VKYANLSEEDI
+737 VKYAALSEEDI
-748 KRFVIEK
+748 KRLVIEK

-790 LPEIDAEIADLEAKV
+790 LSEIDTEIADLEAKV
-805 AAHLKQMYCMFAIVL
+805 AAHLKQMGY
-820 QKSARPRYLKNGIVL
+820 
-835 NLRRYCQL
+835 

>member
-50 AFDIEIPEGCYFEDF
+50 AFDIEIPDGCYFEDF

-99 DDEAKLG
+99 EDDAKLG
-106 KGKDKVETLSK
+106 KGKDKIDTLSN
-117 LIAVFQNENLDFSKN
+117 LIAIFQNDNLDFSKN

-209 GATVYGQEKDNA
+209 GATIYGQEKDNA

-233 NEIYADIKQGD
+233 GEIYADIKQGD

-283 YRRWGEGIKIGI
+283 YKRWGEGIKIGI

-385 DAKSGYIKDGA
+385 DAKSGYMKDGA

-418 PHFARFVPMEEIER
+418 PHFARFVSMDEIER

-438 IPRYVSAPDTEIL
+438 IPRYVSVPDTEIL

-468 QLATYWDVCPSL
+468 QLAIYWNVCPSL
-480 RSDLFSEH
+480 RANLFVEH

-493 YYSLNCEQDAIRDTV
+493 YYALNCEQSAVRNTV
-508 SANVDFQKQSEVF
+508 AANVDFQRQSEVF
-521 KRRFTDWCDKH
+521 KKSFADWCSKH
-532 RGELNSLAQ
+532 REQLNALVQ
-541 GFAPKTLIE
+541 GFAPKILIE
-550 QLGNSLLEFFSADR
+550 QLGNSLLDILGADK

-596 TVQLYTPQATSKKN
+596 VVQLYTPQPASKKN

-616 EKKAATP
+616 EKKAVAP

-635 VVDEYF
+635 VVDEFF

-646 LIIAAEELL
+646 LINAAEEHLA
-655 SQNEAQL
+655 QNEAHL
-662 AELIEEQAEN
+662 VELVEEQAEN

-678 FPDGKM
+678 FADGKM
-684 TDANIKKRIKA
+684 NESNVKKRIKT
-695 LDKKADAEELAVLQK
+695 LDKKKDEEEIAVLQR
-710 YLDLKGDISLNKK
+710 YLDLKGDVSLNKK
-723 LIKERKYDLLTALL
+723 LIKELKYDLLTALM
-737 VKYANLSEEDI
+737 VKYADLSEEDI
-748 KRFVIEK
+748 KRLVIEK
-755 KWFASLG
+755 KWFVSLA

-790 LPEIDAEIADLEAKV
+790 LPEIDAEIAALETKV
-805 AAHLKQMYCMFAIVL
+805 ANHLKLMGY
-820 QKSARPRYLKNGIVL
+820 
-835 NLRRYCQL
+835 

>member
-44 KSRSDA
+44 KSRSDEG
-50 AFDIEIPEGCYFEDF
+50 FDIDIPDGCYFEDF

-77 INKKMQKLAEANQ
+77 MNKKMAALAEANQ
-90 LEGVFVADF
+90 LDGVFVADF
-99 DDEAKLG
+99 DDDAKLG
-106 KGKDKVETLSK
+106 KGKDKVDTLSE

-167 VSRVMAKVIGLSNAK
+167 VSRVMAKVIGLGNAK
-182 NGKRTTIYDPTC
+182 KGKKTTIYDPTC
-194 GSGSLLLRAMCETPE
+194 GSGSLLLRAMCETPD
-209 GATVYGQEKDNA
+209 GATIYGQEKDNA

-283 YRRWGEGIKIGI
+283 YHRWGEGIKIGV

-359 FGTGIPACIIIIEK
+359 YGTGIPACVIIIEK

-385 DAKSGYIKDGA
+385 DAKSGYVKDGA

-404 IRRIVDVWQSQRDV
+404 IRRIVDVWQAQRDV
-418 PHFARFVPMEEIER
+418 PHYARFVPMEEIAR

-451 QDIDAHLYGG
+451 QDIDAHLHGG

-468 QLATYWDVCPSL
+468 QLDAYWEVCPSL
-480 RSDLFSEH
+480 RDELFCDH
-488 PTREG
+488 PTRKG
-493 YYSLNCEQDAIRDTV
+493 YFSLKCSIDVVRDVVAENTDFRRQSDAFRSSFAKWCNCRRERLYSLV
-508 SANVDFQKQSEVF
+508 P
-521 KRRFTDWCDKH
+521 
-532 RGELNSLAQ
+532 
-541 GFAPKTLIE
+541 GFAPKKLIE
-550 QLGNSLLEFFSADR
+550 QSGNSLMEIFGADK
-564 SLVDAYDVYDC
+564 SLVDAYDAYDC

-596 TVQLYTPQATSKKN
+596 TVQLYTPQPASKKK
-610 DDKKKK
+610 DEKKK
-616 EKKAATP
+616 EKKAAAP
-623 EDIVCDLLPVPI
+623 EDVVCDLLPVPI

-641 ADKRD
+641 AEKRD
-646 LIIAAEELL
+646 VIAAAEEMLA
-655 SQNEAQL
+655 QNEAQL
-662 AELIEEQAEN
+662 AALIEEQAEN
-672 YLDEDN
+672 YLDEGN
-678 FPDGKM
+678 FPDSKM
-684 TDANIKKRIKA
+684 TDANVKKRIKA
-695 LDKKADAEELAVLQK
+695 LDKMTDAGEIAVLQK
-710 YLDLKGDISLNKK
+710 YLELKGDISLNKK
-723 LIKERKYDLLTALL
+723 LIKERKYDLLTALV
-737 VKYANLSEEDI
+737 VKYADLSEEEI
-748 KRFVIEK
+748 KRLVVER
-755 KWFASLG
+755 KWFASLAL
-762 SRLDG
+762 RLDG

-790 LPEIDAEIADLEAKV
+790 LSEIDAEIAGLEAKV
-805 AAHLKQMYCMFAIVL
+805 AAHLKQMGY
-820 QKSARPRYLKNGIVL
+820 
-835 NLRRYCQL
+835 

>member
-44 KSRSDA
+44 KSRSDV
-50 AFDIEIPEGCYFEDF
+50 AFDIEIPDGCYFEDF

-77 INKKMQKLAEANQ
+77 INKMMQKLAEANQ
-90 LEGVFVADF
+90 LDGVFVADF

-167 VSRVMAKVIGLSNAK
+167 VSRVMAKVIGLSNAR

-283 YRRWGEGIKIGI
+283 FHRWGEGIKIGI

-310 RSLKQTGCA
+310 RSLKQTGYA

-329 RGNAEAQIR
+329 RGNTEAQIR

-488 PTREG
+488 PTRKG

-508 SANVDFQKQSEVF
+508 SADADFQKQSEVF
-521 KRRFTDWCDKH
+521 KRSFADWRDKH
-532 RGELNSLAQ
+532 RNELNSLVQ

-550 QLGNSLLEFFSADR
+550 QLGNSLLEIFGADK

-596 TVQLYTPQATSKKN
+596 TVQLYTPQPASKKN

-635 VVDEYF
+635 VIDEYF

-655 SQNEAQL
+655 SQNDAQL

-678 FPDGKM
+678 FPDSKM

-695 LDKKADAEELAVLQK
+695 LDNKADAEELAVLQK

-737 VKYANLSEEDI
+737 VKYAALSEEDI
-748 KRFVIEK
+748 KRLVIEK

-767 EMQRISQQLTSKVSA
+767 EMQRINQQLTSKVSA
-782 LAERYAQT
+782 LAERYAQILT
-790 LPEIDAEIADLEAKV
+790 EIDAEIADLEAKV
-805 AAHLKQMYCMFAIVL
+805 AAHLKQMGY
-820 QKSARPRYLKNGIVL
+820 
-835 NLRRYCQL
+835 

>member
-44 KSRSDA
+44 KKRNDEG
-50 AFDIEIPEGCYFEDF
+50 FDIDIPKGCYFEDF

-77 INKKMQKLAEANQ
+77 MNKKMAALAEENQ
-90 LEGVFVADF
+90 LGGVFVADF
-99 DDEAKLG
+99 EDDTKLG

-167 VSRVMAKVIGLSNAK
+167 VSRVMAEVIGLGNAK
-182 NGKRTTIYDPTC
+182 NGKKTTIYDPTC
-194 GSGSLLLRAMCETPE
+194 GSGSLLLRAMCETPG
-209 GATVYGQEKDNA
+209 GATLYGQEKDNA

-233 NEIYADIKQGD
+233 NEIYADIRQGD

-250 FKDDDQLKTFDYIVA
+250 FKESDQLKTFDYIVA

-272 SWLKSAKAEDE
+272 SWLKSAKFEDE
-283 YRRWGEGIKIGI
+283 YHRWGEGIKIGV

-359 FGTGIPACIIIIEK
+359 YGTGIPACIIIIEK
-373 SEAAGRKGVFMI
+373 SEASGRKGVFMI
-385 DAKSGYIKDGA
+385 DAKGGYIKDGA

-404 IRRIVDVWQSQRDV
+404 IRRIVDVWQAQRDV
-418 PHFARFVPMEEIER
+418 PHYARFVPMEEIER

-438 IPRYVSAPDTEIL
+438 IPRYISAPDTEIL
-451 QDIDAHLYGG
+451 QDIDAHLHGG

-468 QLATYWDVCPSL
+468 QLDTYWEVCPSL
-480 RSDLFSEH
+480 CDDLFCDLL
-488 PTREG
+488 TRKG
-493 YYSLNCEQDAIRDTV
+493 YYSLKCNPQAVRDAV
-508 SANVDFQKQSEVF
+508 NGNVDFGNQKEVF
-521 KRRFTDWCDKH
+521 QKSFAEWCDSH
-532 RGELNSLAQ
+532 RAQ
-541 GFAPKTLIE
+541 LYALVPGFAPKKLIE
-550 QLGNSLLEFFSADR
+550 QLGNSLLAVFEVDK
-564 SLVDAYDVYDC
+564 SLVEAYDVYDS

-596 TVQLYTPQATSKKN
+596 TVQLYTPQPAS
-610 DDKKKK
+610 KKK

-623 EDIVCDLLPVPI
+623 EDVVCDLLPVPI
-635 VVDEYF
+635 VIDEYF
-641 ADKRD
+641 AEKRD
-646 LIIAAEELL
+646 VIAAAEELL
-655 SQNEAQL
+655 VQNETQL
-662 AELIEEQAEN
+662 AELVEEQAEN

-678 FPDGKM
+678 FPDGKV
-684 TDANIKKRIKA
+684 TDANIKKRMKA
-695 LDKKADAEELAVLQK
+695 LDKKTDADEIAVLQK

-723 LIKERKYDLLTALL
+723 LIKECKYDLLTALV
-737 VKYANLSEEDI
+737 VKYADLSEADI
-748 KRFVIEK
+748 KRLVIER
-755 KWFASLG
+755 KWFASLAL
-762 SRLDG
+762 RLDG
-767 EMQRISQQLTSKVSA
+767 EMQHISQQLTSKVSA

-805 AAHLKQMYCMFAIVL
+805 AAHLKQMGY
-820 QKSARPRYLKNGIVL
+820 
-835 NLRRYCQL
+835 

>member
-44 KSRSDA
+44 KSRSDDG
-50 AFDIEIPEGCYFEDF
+50 FDINIPQGCFFEDF
-65 VALKGNPNIGEE
+65 VALKGKTNIGEE
-77 INKKMQKLAEANQ
+77 MNKKMAALAEANQ

-99 DDEAKLG
+99 EDDAKLG
-106 KGKDKVETLSK
+106 KEKDKVDTLSN
-117 LIAVFQNENLDFSKN
+117 LIAIFQNDNLDFSKN

-167 VSRVMAKVIGLSNAK
+167 VSRVMAKVIGLAKAK
-182 NGKRTTIYDPTC
+182 NGRRTTIYDPTC

-209 GATVYGQEKDNA
+209 GATIYGQEKDNA

-233 NEIYADIKQGD
+233 GEIYADIKQGD

-250 FKDDDQLKTFDYIVA
+250 FKEEDQLKTFDYIVA

-283 YRRWGEGIKIGI
+283 YHRWGEGIKIGI

-359 FGTGIPACIIIIEK
+359 YGTGIPACIIVIEK
-373 SEAAGRKGVFMI
+373 SEAASRKGVFMI
-385 DAKSGYIKDGA
+385 DAKNGYIKDAA

-404 IRRIVDVWQSQRDV
+404 IRRIVDVWQAQRDV

-438 IPRYVSAPDTEIL
+438 IPRYVSAPDTEVL
-451 QDIDAHLYGG
+451 QDIEAHLRGG
-461 LPKHDID
+461 LPEHDID
-468 QLATYWDVCPSL
+468 QLSEYWDVCPSL
-480 RSDLFSEH
+480 RNDLFSDR
-488 PTREG
+488 PIRAG
-493 YYSLNCEQDAIRDTV
+493 YYELRCSVDAIRDTV
-508 SANVDFQKQSEVF
+508 AANADFRKQGEAF
-521 KRRFTDWCDKH
+521 KYSFEKWCQHH
-532 RGELNSLAQ
+532 RYQLYSLVP
-541 GFAPKTLIE
+541 GFAPKKLIE
-550 QLGNSLLEFFSADR
+550 QLGNSILEIFTADK
-564 SLVDAYDVYDC
+564 SLVDAYDVYDS
-575 LMNYWGETMQ
+575 LMKYWSDTMQ

-596 TVQLYTPQATSKKN
+596 EVQLYTPQPIVKKN
-610 DDKKKK
+610 DAKKK
-616 EKKAATP
+616 EKKAAAP

-635 VVDEYF
+635 VIDEYF

-646 LIIAAEELL
+646 LILAAEELL
-655 SQNEAQL
+655 AQNEAKL
-662 AELIEEQAEN
+662 SELTEEYAES
-672 YLDEDN
+672 YFDEDN
-678 FPDGKM
+678 FADSKVSD
-684 TDANIKKRIKA
+684 TNIKKRIKA
-695 LDKKADAEELAVLQK
+695 LDKKADAEEIAVLQQ

-723 LIKERKYDLLTALL
+723 VIKDRKYDLLTALM
-737 VKYANLSEEDI
+737 VKYADLSGEDI
-748 KRFVIEK
+748 KRLVIEK
-755 KWFASLG
+755 KWFATLSAQ
-762 SRLDG
+762 LDS

-782 LAERYAQT
+782 LAERYTQT
-790 LPEIDAEIADLEAKV
+790 LPEIDDEIADLEAKV
-805 AAHLKQMYCMFAIVL
+805 AEYLKQMGY
-820 QKSARPRYLKNGIVL
+820 
-835 NLRRYCQL
+835 

>member
-50 AFDIEIPEGCYFEDF
+50 AFDIEIPDSCYFEDF

-90 LEGVFVADF
+90 LDGVFVADF

-283 YRRWGEGIKIGI
+283 YHRWGEGVKIGV

-373 SEAAGRKGVFMI
+373 SEAASRKGVFMI

-480 RSDLFSEH
+480 RDDLFSEH
-488 PTREG
+488 TTREG

-508 SANVDFQKQSEVF
+508 SANADFRKQGDVF
-521 KRRFTDWCDKH
+521 KKSFEAWCNKH
-532 RGELNSLAQ
+532 RDELNSLVQ

-550 QLGNSLLEFFSADR
+550 QLGNSLLDIFGIDK

-575 LMNYWGETMQ
+575 LMNYWGEAMQ

-596 TVQLYTPQATSKKN
+596 TVQLYTLQPASKKN
-610 DDKKKK
+610 DNKK

-641 ADKRD
+641 ADKRN
-646 LIIAAEELL
+646 LIVAAEELL

-678 FPDGKM
+678 FPDSKM

-710 YLDLKGDISLNKK
+710 YLKLKEDISFVKRT
-723 LIKERKYDLLTALL
+723 IKNLKYDLLTALL
-737 VKYANLSEEDI
+737 VKYAALSEEDI
-748 KRFVIEK
+748 KRLVIEK

-805 AAHLKQMYCMFAIVL
+805 AAHLKQMGY
-820 QKSARPRYLKNGIVL
+820 
-835 NLRRYCQL
+835 